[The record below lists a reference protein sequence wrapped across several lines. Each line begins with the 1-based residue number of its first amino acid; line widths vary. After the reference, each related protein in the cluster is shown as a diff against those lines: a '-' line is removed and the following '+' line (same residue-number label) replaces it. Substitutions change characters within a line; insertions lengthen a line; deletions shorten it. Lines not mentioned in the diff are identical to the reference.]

1 MYNNRHWLTDV
12 VAGAGI
18 GILSVQA
25 AYWLYPPMS
34 RLIFGKRNK
43 GEIVVAPHLSTHDKG
58 LTCVMTF

>member
-1 MYNNRHWLTDV
+1 MYINRHWLTDV

-25 AYWLYPPMS
+25 AYWLYPAMS

-58 LTCVMTF
+58 LT